1 MIKSI
6 FEIPE
11 MFSHQFPA
19 NYINDVEGWGVSK
32 NDLHSQLDDGT
43 FKLLTLDI
51 DFGENCSMKCPHC
64 FRKSPELDTG
74 EPPLSFEEL
83 LSYIREAKELGL
95 KSVKFLGAG
104 EPFEEPR
111 IIELLKEL
119 RNLDIKPAI
128 FTKGHVLG
136 SDHLTRKYF
145 NSHGIKT
152 ADHLIRLLKELN
164 VSILLGFN
172 SFNEDIQAQFIGKRL
187 ANGDSYFEV
196 RNKALVNLVNAGF
209 NEYVPGKATNL
220 ALIAAPIKP
229 ENVQEI
235 FDIYR
240 WGRRRNMYTLSCPT
254 TYSGRGKCELKR
266 EHSMDFEAYIADLKE
281 LYVKIYKWSIVSGL
295 ISPNTFKEEGVSLY
309 PGCHP
314 CNQVGAGMYLTLRG
328 KIIMCPGRDDK
339 ESVIVENIRKEKSLK
354 DVWIR
359 SYNYALAS
367 QKSRFNFRCIAR
379 DGYFFK
385 PEHRFYEEIYD
396 RVIAEMTNGHKNFDD
411 FSVEKENQILKKVPC
426 INNMNYVYPGN
437 FSHLRCNRNYIQQL
451 I

>member
-1 MIKSI
+1 MIKTI
-6 FEIPE
+6 DEIPE
-11 MFSHQFPA
+11 IFSVQFPS
-19 NYINDVEGWGVSK
+19 NYINDVDGWGISK
-32 NDLHSQLDDGT
+32 NDLHSQLKDGT

-64 FRKSPELDTG
+64 FRKSSELDTDK
-74 EPPLSFEEL
+74 PHLSFEEL

-136 SDHLTRKYF
+136 SDQLTRKYF
-145 NSHGIKT
+145 KPHGIET
-152 ADHLIRLLKELN
+152 ADHLIQILKELN

-172 SFNEDIQAQFIGKRL
+172 SFNEELQAQFIGKRL

-209 NEYVPGKATNL
+209 NEYVTGKATNL

-229 ENVQEI
+229 ENVHEI
-235 FDIYR
+235 FDIYQ

-254 TYSGRGKCELKR
+254 TYSGQGKCELKR
-266 EHSMDFEAYIADLKE
+266 EHSMDFDAYIADLKK
-281 LYVKIYKWSIVSGL
+281 LYVKIYKWNIESGL
-295 ISPNTFKEEGVSLY
+295 MSLDTFEEEGVSLY

-328 KIIMCPGRDDK
+328 KIIRCPGRDDK
-339 ESVIVENIRKEKSLK
+339 ESVIIEDIRKEKSLK
-354 DVWIR
+354 DVWIK
-359 SYNYALAS
+359 SYNYALAC
-367 QKSRFNFRCIAR
+367 QKNQFNYRCIAR

-385 PEHRFYEEIYD
+385 PEHRFYDEVYE
-396 RVIAEMTNGHKNFDD
+396 RVIAEMAIGNTIFDD
-411 FSVEKENQILKKVPC
+411 FSVEKENQILKNASS

-437 FSHLRCNRNYIQQL
+437 FSHLKCNRNDIKQL